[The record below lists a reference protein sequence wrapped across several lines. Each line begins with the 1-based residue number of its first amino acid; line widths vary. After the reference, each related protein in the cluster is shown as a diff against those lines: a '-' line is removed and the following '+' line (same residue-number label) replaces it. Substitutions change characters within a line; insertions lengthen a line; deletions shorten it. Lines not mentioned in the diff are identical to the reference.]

1 MSQHIIC
8 PNCKFEIDLDKIADE
23 KYLQKL
29 KEQEEKLKKEQ
40 EIQREK
46 FEKEM
51 EEKTEEMRKKAQEF
65 AQKKSRCC

>member
-29 KEQEEKLKKEQ
+29 KEQEEKLNS
-40 EIQREK
+40 
-46 FEKEM
+46 M
-51 EEKTEEMRKKAQEF
+51 TDSSKAKMSF
-65 AQKKSRCC
+65 KDFTFKSKG